1 MAGELR
7 VDTIK
12 NTSGLGLITVNTSGI
27 VVTGIITDTTGGY
40 LSTPPGTII
49 TVAASTAPAG
59 YLKANGASLSTTTYA
74 SLFST
79 IAYTFGGSGAS
90 FTIPDLRGE
99 FIRGWADG
107 RAVDTGRTFGSSQT
121 DAMQGHKHETNRLI
135 AMRAGVDGSIDW
147 RSNYADANDASHYSL
162 SSEMQAAPVTDGTNG
177 TPRTATE
184 TRPRNIALL
193 HCIKY

>member
-12 NTSGLGLITVNTSGI
+12 NTSGLGLIIVNTSGI

-99 FIRGWADG
+99 FIRGWADD
-107 RAVDTGRTFGSSQT
+107 RTDADAGRTFGIPQT
-121 DAMQGHKHETNRLI
+121 DAMQGHYHEFFSTNALG
-135 AMRAGVDGSIDW
+135 ATTAGVREGWNNTSSYERDISGRGGI
-147 RSNYADANDASHYSL
+147 RS
-162 SSEMQAAPVTDGTNG
+162 PITDGVNG
-177 TPRTATE
+177 TPRTASE
-184 TRPRNIALL
+184 TRPRNVALL
-193 HCIKY
+193 ACIKY